1 MGLSSPLRKLDD
13 RVLGDRLRRKPQAQ
27 DSEQPGDVPPGD
39 PGTVDEQPVDEQP
52 VERRSRER
60 VDSPS
65 SRGSGNG
72 VRKTIG
78 IIYQVSRVVLALLA
92 LAVLLGIILVL
103 TPSNPDNVIVR
114 NGLEFAEFAA
124 GPFKDLFTV
133 EGDPERQVVVNY
145 AVAVVLYLVA
155 AVFVTKLPGADH

>member
-27 DSEQPGDVPPGD
+27 DGERPGDVPPGG
-39 PGTVDEQPVDEQP
+39 PQPVAEQP

-72 VRKTIG
+72 VRRTIG

-92 LAVLLGIILVL
+92 LALLLGIVLIL
-103 TPSNPDNVIVR
+103 TPSNPDNAIVR

-133 EGDPERQVVVNY
+133 EGDPERQMIVNY
-145 AVAVVLYLVA
+145 AVAAVLYLLA
-155 AVFVTKLPGADH
+155 ALFVTKLPGADH

>member
-13 RVLGDRLRRKPQAQ
+13 RFLGDRLRRKPQAQ
-27 DSEQPGDVPPGD
+27 DGERPGDVPPGD
-39 PGTVDEQPVDEQP
+39 RGTVDEQP

-92 LAVLLGIILVL
+92 LAVLLGIVLIL

-114 NGLEFAEFAA
+114 NGLDFAEFAA

-133 EGDPERQVVVNY
+133 EGDPERQVIVNY

-155 AVFVTKLPGADH
+155 ALFVTKLPGADR

>member
-1 MGLSSPLRKLDD
+1 MGLSAPLRKLDD
-13 RVLGDRLRRKPQAQ
+13 RFLGDRLRRKPRAQ
-27 DSEQPGDVPPGD
+27 DGEQPGDVPPGD
-39 PGTVDEQPVDEQP
+39 PGTVDERP

-78 IIYQVSRVVLALLA
+78 IIYQVSRLVLALLA
-92 LAVLLGIILVL
+92 LAMLLGIVLIL

-114 NGLEFAEFAA
+114 NGLDLAEFAA
-124 GPFKDLFTV
+124 GPFRDLFTAD
-133 EGDPERQVVVNY
+133 GDPKRALAINY
-145 AVAVVLYLVA
+145 SVAGVLYLLA
-155 AVFVTKLPGADH
+155 AALVTRLPGGRR